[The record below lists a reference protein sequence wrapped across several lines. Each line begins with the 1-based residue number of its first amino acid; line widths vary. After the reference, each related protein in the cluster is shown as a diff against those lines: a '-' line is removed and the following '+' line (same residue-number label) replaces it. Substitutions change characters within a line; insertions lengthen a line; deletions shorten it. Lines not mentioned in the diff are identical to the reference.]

1 MHDALDRITQ
11 TLFARMQ
18 QKGTMMISF
27 NPLKDHGLPRF
38 FRLIVNNVTVCGVHS
53 CQIAGIKRE
62 RQRCAESE
70 TGRQADTDRQI
81 NTNTDT
87 HRHTQTHTDTLTQT
101 GRHTHTNTDRQT
113 HTHTDTH
120 TLTQTGRHTH
130 TH

>member
-1 MHDALDRITQ
+1 MSLSALIQPLPLLSLSSPSPLLQPADVSTVHDALDRITQ

-87 HRHTQTHTDTLTQT
+87 HRHTQTH
-101 GRHTHTNTDRQT
+101 
-113 HTHTDTH
+113 
-120 TLTQTGRHTH
+120 
-130 TH
+130 